1 MNRILQNRAREH
13 GAALVE
19 MAIVLIIFLALVFA
33 IIEFSLLIF
42 NYSRVIESAR
52 AGARYAIVNNVE
64 TGCSA
69 GVDSLSCPGGTAV
82 NCSLSGSSPI
92 LAEMQKSV
100 EAGVIEAD
108 NVDITYAC
116 ATGAGFVDRNP
127 PVMQVTIKVTG
138 VEHHFTVPGVI
149 GLGDELTLTLP
160 DQSTTRTSEDL
171 HTYTP

>member
-1 MNRILQNRAREH
+1 MNRARES

-42 NYSRVIESAR
+42 NYSRVIESTR
-52 AGARYAIVNNVE
+52 AGVRYAIVNNVE
-64 TGCSA
+64 AGCAS
-69 GVDSLSCPGGTAV
+69 GVANITCPGGAAV
-82 NCSLSGSSPI
+82 SCSLANSSLI
-92 LAEMQKSV
+92 LAEMQKTV
-100 EAGVIEAD
+100 QAGVIEAG

-116 ATGAGFVDRNP
+116 ATGAGQSERP
-127 PVMQVTIKVTG
+127 TPILLVTVTVTG

-160 DQSTTRTSEDL
+160 AQSATRISEDL
-171 HTYTP
+171 YTYTAP